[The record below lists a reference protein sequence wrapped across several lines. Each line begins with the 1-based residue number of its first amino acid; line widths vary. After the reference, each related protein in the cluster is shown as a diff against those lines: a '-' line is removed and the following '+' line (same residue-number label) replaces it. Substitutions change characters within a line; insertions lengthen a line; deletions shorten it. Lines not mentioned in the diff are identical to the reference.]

1 MLYDA
6 RLSSAIQE
14 ATPGRAPVV
23 TRSRRNLDAT
33 VVVSGAGATAGA
45 VGGQWLRPHRP
56 FHEIL
61 FVSLSPA
68 GGEAATLSVL
78 ESRFRGAIAASLDAF
93 FLCESVRDVS
103 GKIVDF
109 RVVELNARGEILLG
123 RARIDLVGRLAC
135 EVLPTLRESR
145 LIDQIIRVVETGESF
160 EDELQVEDDRGDKRW
175 IRHQAVRV
183 DDGVAITSRDITK
196 RRHVEESLLQSE
208 ARFRHLVE
216 SASDGIYRIDTH
228 GVFTYANPIVARLL
242 GCSPDEGGI
251 IGRMYLEFVRRDYH
265 EQGIA
270 LYKRQITERIPVTYW
285 EFPAVTVDG
294 RELWIG
300 QNVHIEQRNGW
311 VTSLFAVARDIT
323 ERKRAE
329 IALRE
334 SEARYRFLTEHSTD
348 MLSRHTADG
357 TIIYASPVCFTLLGY
372 TVGEL
377 VGNAMFEFCHP
388 DDLEA
393 MRAAT
398 ARLAGHQGAETL
410 TYRARRRDGNYVWLE
425 TTSQAVRDPKSGL
438 VGEVLSVSRDITE
451 RRRLEEEL
459 RQAQKMDAVGQLAG
473 GVAHD
478 FNNLLTTIRG
488 FADLLARGF
497 EADDA
502 RRKDI
507 AEILKATERAAS
519 LTRQL
524 LAFSKRQVLRVE
536 ALSVNSIVADM
547 VKIIRRLLGDSIK
560 IETVLDQKLGMVRAD
575 PGQLEQVLLN
585 LALNARDAMPQGG
598 TLRIATK
605 NAEVAPVNA
614 ADTIVP
620 AGKYVLLEIQDTGT
634 GMTDETRARVFE
646 PFFTTKDP
654 TGRSGLGLATV
665 YGIVSQSGGHISVTS
680 SLGGGTTFSI
690 HLPAIVIPHA
700 GSDRAHGAAPHS
712 STGNAILIA
721 EDNEG
726 VRALTVRILTSAGY
740 RVFEGCDGVDALET
754 LRTLPEPV
762 DLLISDVMMPR
773 MNGSELAA
781 EFQRVQPGTPILL
794 ISGYMDEDAVQ
805 RAFNEPDAILAK
817 PFTPDALLARVRDLI
832 GAPAL

>member
-1 MLYDA
+1 VST
-6 RLSSAIQE
+6 SS
-14 ATPGRAPVV
+14 G
-23 TRSRRNLDAT
+23 ND
-33 VVVSGAGATAGA
+33 
-45 VGGQWLRPHRP
+45 
-56 FHEIL
+56 
-61 FVSLSPA
+61 
-68 GGEAATLSVL
+68 AATLSVL

-93 FLCESVRDVS
+93 FLCESVRDEN
-103 GKIVDF
+103 GAIVDF
-109 RVVELNARGEILLG
+109 RVVELNERGETLLG
-123 RARIDLVGRLAC
+123 RSRVDLLGRLAC
-135 EVLPTLRESR
+135 EVLPTIRDSGLLDH
-145 LIDQIIRVVETGESF
+145 LIQVVETGESF
-160 EDELQVEDDRGDKRW
+160 EDEVQVEDDRGEKRW
-175 IRHQAVRV
+175 IRQQVVRV
-183 DDGVAITSRDITK
+183 EDGVAITSRDITK

-228 GVFTYANPIVARLL
+228 GVFTYANPIASRLL

-251 IGRMYLEFVRRDYH
+251 VGRMYLEFVRRDYH

-270 LYKRQITERIPVTYW
+270 LYKRQVTDRIPVTYW

-294 RELWIG
+294 RELWVG
-300 QNVHIEQRNGW
+300 QNVHIEQRHGW

-329 IALRE
+329 MALRE

-348 MLSRHTADG
+348 MLSRHAADG
-357 TIIYASPVCFTLLGY
+357 SIIYASPVCFTLLGY
-372 TVGEL
+372 TMSEL
-377 VGNAMFEFCHP
+377 VGNSMFEYCHP
-388 DDLEA
+388 DDLESV
-393 MRAAT
+393 RAAI
-398 ARLAGHQGAETL
+398 ARLIGHQGAETL

-488 FADLLARGF
+488 FADLLTRSF
-497 EADDA
+497 EGEDA

-536 ALSVNSIVADM
+536 ALSVNAIVADM
-547 VKIIRRLLGDSIK
+547 VKIIRRLLADTIT
-560 IETVLDQKLGMVRAD
+560 IETALEAKLWTVRAD

-585 LALNARDAMPQGG
+585 LSLNARDAMPRGG
-598 TLRIATK
+598 ALRIATR
-605 NAEVAPVNA
+605 NVEVAPVNA

-680 SLGGGTTFSI
+680 SLGTGTTFSI
-690 HLPAIVIPHA
+690 HLPAVPLA
-700 GSDRAHGAAPHS
+700 RTSGEFSEGTAPHS
-712 STGNAILIA
+712 AARNAILIA

-726 VRALTVRILTSAGY
+726 VRALTVRILTGAGY

-754 LRTLPEPV
+754 LRSLPEPV

-773 MNGSELAA
+773 MNGSELTAQ
-781 EFQRVQPGTPILL
+781 FQEMQPGTPILL
-794 ISGYMDEDAVQ
+794 ISGYMDDDVVQ

-817 PFTPDALLARVRDLI
+817 PFTPDALLSRVRELI
-832 GAPAL
+832 GVPSR

>member
-1 MLYDA
+1 MPSRGCA
-6 RLSSAIQE
+6 R
-14 ATPGRAPVV
+14 VVFV
-23 TRSRRNLDAT
+23 TRFYS
-33 VVVSGAGATAGA
+33 
-45 VGGQWLRPHRP
+45 
-56 FHEIL
+56 
-61 FVSLSPA
+61 VSLSPD
-68 GGEAATLSVL
+68 GSDAATLSVL
-78 ESRFRGAIAASLDAF
+78 ENRFRGAIAASLDAF
-93 FLCESVRDVS
+93 FLCESVRDES
-103 GKIVDF
+103 GAIADF
-109 RVVELNARGEILLG
+109 RLVELNERGETLLG
-123 RARIDLVGRLAC
+123 RSRVDLVGRLVC
-135 EVLPTLRESR
+135 DVLPTFRDSGFLAH
-145 LIDQIIRVVETGESF
+145 LTQVVETGESF
-160 EDELQVEDDRGDKRW
+160 DDDVQVEDDNGEKRW

-183 DDGVAITSRDITK
+183 EDGVAITSRDITK

-228 GVFTYANPIVARLL
+228 GVFTYANPIVSRLL
-242 GCSPDEGGI
+242 GSGPDDGI
-251 IGRMYLEFVRRDYH
+251 VGRMYLEFVRRDYH

-270 LYKRQITERIPVTYW
+270 LYKRQVTERIPVTYW
-285 EFPAVTVDG
+285 EFPAVTLDG

-311 VTSLFAVARDIT
+311 VMSLFAVARDIT

-329 IALRE
+329 LALRE

-348 MLSRHTADG
+348 MLSRHGADG

-372 TVGEL
+372 TAGEL
-377 VGNAMFEFCHP
+377 VGNSMFEYCHV

-393 MRAAT
+393 MRAAI
-398 ARLAGHQGAETL
+398 ARLIGHQGAETL
-410 TYRARRRDGNYVWLE
+410 TYRARRRDGGYVWLE

-488 FADLLARGF
+488 FADLLARSF
-497 EADDA
+497 EGDDA
-502 RRKDI
+502 RRKDV

-524 LAFSKRQVLRVE
+524 LAFSKRQVLRIE
-536 ALSVNSIVADM
+536 ALSVNGIVVDM

-560 IETVLDQKLGMVRAD
+560 VETTLDSKIWTVRAD

-585 LALNARDAMPQGG
+585 LALNARDAMPRGG
-598 TLRIATK
+598 TLRVATR
-605 NAEVAPVNA
+605 NVEVAPVNA
-614 ADTIVP
+614 PDTIVP
-620 AGKYVLLEIQDTGT
+620 AGKYVLLEMQDTGT
-634 GMTDETRARVFE
+634 GMSDETRARVFE

-680 SLGGGTTFSI
+680 ALGSGTTFSI
-690 HLPAIVIPHA
+690 HLPATTALSLA
-700 GSDRAHGAAPHS
+700 GDRTSGTAPHS
-712 STGNAILIA
+712 AAGNVILIA

-726 VRALTVRILTSAGY
+726 VRALTVRILTGAGY
-740 RVFEGCDGVDALET
+740 HVHEGCDGVDALDT
-754 LRTLPEPV
+754 LRSLAEPV

-773 MNGSELAA
+773 MNGSELTAQ
-781 EFQRVQPGTPILL
+781 FQRLQPGTPILL
-794 ISGYMDEDAVQ
+794 ISGFMEEETVY
-805 RAFNEPDAILAK
+805 RAFNEPGAILAK
-817 PFTPDALLARVRDLI
+817 PFTPDALLIRVRELI
-832 GAPAL
+832 GAPAQ

>member
-1 MLYDA
+1 
-6 RLSSAIQE
+6 
-14 ATPGRAPVV
+14 
-23 TRSRRNLDAT
+23 
-33 VVVSGAGATAGA
+33 
-45 VGGQWLRPHRP
+45 
-56 FHEIL
+56 
-61 FVSLSPA
+61 VSLSPD
-68 GGEAATLSVL
+68 GNDAATLSVL
-78 ESRFRGAIAASLDAF
+78 ENRFRGAIAASLDAF
-93 FLCESVRDVS
+93 FLCESVRDDS
-103 GKIVDF
+103 GAIVDF
-109 RVVELNARGEILLG
+109 RLVELNERGEALLG
-123 RARIDLVGRLAC
+123 RSRLDLVGRLVC
-135 EVLPTLRESR
+135 DVLPTFRDSGFLAQ
-145 LIDQIIRVVETGESF
+145 LTQVVETGDSF
-160 EDELQVEDDRGDKRW
+160 DDDVQVEDDRGEKRW

-183 DDGVAITSRDITK
+183 EDGVAITSRDITK

-228 GVFTYANPIVARLL
+228 GVFTYANPIVSRLL
-242 GCSPDEGGI
+242 GCGPDDAGI
-251 IGRMYLEFVRRDYH
+251 MGRMYLEFVRRDYH

-270 LYKRQITERIPVTYW
+270 LYKRQVNERIPVTYW
-285 EFPAVTVDG
+285 EFPAVTLDG
-294 RELWIG
+294 RELWVG

-329 IALRE
+329 LALRE

-348 MLSRHTADG
+348 MLSRHGADG

-372 TVGEL
+372 TVGDL
-377 VGNAMFEFCHP
+377 VGNSMFEYCHP

-398 ARLAGHQGAETL
+398 ARLIGHQGAETL
-410 TYRARRRDGNYVWLE
+410 TYRARRRDGSYVWLE
-425 TTSQAVRDPKSGL
+425 TTSQAIRDPKSGL

-488 FADLLARGF
+488 FADLLARSF

-502 RRKDI
+502 RRKDA

-524 LAFSKRQVLRVE
+524 LAFSKRQVLRIE
-536 ALSVNSIVADM
+536 ALSVNAIVVDM
-547 VKIIRRLLGDSIK
+547 VKIIRRLLGDSIRVDMAL
-560 IETVLDQKLGMVRAD
+560 EPTWTVRAD

-585 LALNARDAMPQGG
+585 LALNARDAMPRGG
-598 TLRIATK
+598 MLRVATR
-605 NAEVAPVNA
+605 NVEVAPVNA
-614 ADTIVP
+614 PDTIVP
-620 AGKYVLLEIQDTGT
+620 AGKYVLLEMQDTGT
-634 GMTDETRARVFE
+634 GMSDETRARVFE

-680 SLGGGTTFSI
+680 SLGSGTTFSI
-690 HLPAIVIPHA
+690 HLPATTTASSA
-700 GSDRAHGAAPHS
+700 GERGSGTAPHS
-712 STGNAILIA
+712 AAGNVILIA

-726 VRALTVRILTSAGY
+726 VRALTVRILTGAGY
-740 RVFEGCDGVDALET
+740 RVFEGCDGVDALDT
-754 LRTLPEPV
+754 LRSLPEPV

-773 MNGSELAA
+773 MNGSELTAQ
-781 EFQRVQPGTPILL
+781 FQRLQPGTPILL
-794 ISGYMDEDAVQ
+794 ISGFMEEEAVH
-805 RAFNEPDAILAK
+805 RALNEPGAILAK
-817 PFTPDALLARVRDLI
+817 PFTPDALLSRVRELI
-832 GAPAL
+832 GVPAR

>member
-1 MLYDA
+1 
-6 RLSSAIQE
+6 
-14 ATPGRAPVV
+14 
-23 TRSRRNLDAT
+23 
-33 VVVSGAGATAGA
+33 
-45 VGGQWLRPHRP
+45 LRPRES

-61 FVSLSPA
+61 GVSTSS
-68 GGEAATLSVL
+68 GSDAATLSLL

-93 FLCESVRDVS
+93 FLCESVRNER
-103 GKIVDF
+103 GAIVDF
-109 RVVELNARGEILLG
+109 RLVELNERGETLLG
-123 RARIDLVGRLAC
+123 RPRVDLLGRLAC
-135 EVLPTLRESR
+135 EVLPTIRESGLLDH
-145 LIDQIIRVVETGESF
+145 LIQVVETGESF
-160 EDELQVEDDRGDKRW
+160 EDEVQVEDDRGEKRW
-175 IRHQAVRV
+175 IRQQVVRV
-183 DDGVAITSRDITK
+183 EDGVAITSRDITK

-228 GVFTYANPIVARLL
+228 GVFTYANPIASRLL

-251 IGRMYLEFVRRDYH
+251 VGRMYLEFVRRDYH

-270 LYKRQITERIPVTYW
+270 LYKRQVTERIPVTYW

-294 RELWIG
+294 RELWVG
-300 QNVHIEQRNGW
+300 QNVHIEQRHGW

-329 IALRE
+329 MALRE

-348 MLSRHTADG
+348 MLSRHAADG
-357 TIIYASPVCFTLLGY
+357 TIIYASPVCFNLLGY
-372 TVGEL
+372 TMAEL
-377 VGNAMFEFCHP
+377 VGNSMFEYSHP

-393 MRAAT
+393 MRAAI
-398 ARLAGHQGAETL
+398 ARLIGHQGAETL
-410 TYRARRRDGNYVWLE
+410 TYRARRRDGSYVWLE
-425 TTSQAVRDPKSGL
+425 TTSQAVRDQKSGL

-488 FADLLARGF
+488 FADLLTRSF
-497 EADDA
+497 ESEDA

-536 ALSVNSIVADM
+536 ALSVNAIVGDM
-547 VKIIRRLLGDSIK
+547 VKIIRRLLAESIT
-560 IETVLDQKLGMVRAD
+560 IETALEPKLWTVRAD

-585 LALNARDAMPQGG
+585 LSLNARDAMSKGG
-598 TLRIATK
+598 SLRIATR
-605 NAEVAPVNA
+605 NVEVAPVSA
-614 ADTIVP
+614 PDTIVP

-680 SLGGGTTFSI
+680 SLGTGTTFSI
-690 HLPAIVIPHA
+690 HLPAVPLA
-700 GSDRAHGAAPHS
+700 RTSGEFAEGTAPHS
-712 STGNAILIA
+712 AARNAILIA

-726 VRALTVRILTSAGY
+726 VRALTVRILTGAGY

-754 LRTLPEPV
+754 LQSLSEPV

-773 MNGSELAA
+773 MNGSELTAQ
-781 EFQRVQPGTPILL
+781 FQEMQPGTPILL
-794 ISGYMDEDAVQ
+794 ISGYMDEDVVQ

-817 PFTPDALLARVRDLI
+817 PFTPDALLSRVRELI
-832 GAPAL
+832 GVPSSR

>member
-1 MLYDA
+1 V
-6 RLSSAIQE
+6 SSP
-14 ATPGRAPVV
+14 PG
-23 TRSRRNLDAT
+23 ND
-33 VVVSGAGATAGA
+33 
-45 VGGQWLRPHRP
+45 
-56 FHEIL
+56 
-61 FVSLSPA
+61 
-68 GGEAATLSVL
+68 AATLSVL

-93 FLCESVRDVS
+93 FLCESVRDAS
-103 GKIVDF
+103 GIIVDF
-109 RVVELNARGEILLG
+109 RLVELNERGETLLG
-123 RARIDLVGRLAC
+123 RSRVDLLGRLAC
-135 EVLPTLRESR
+135 EVLPT
-145 LIDQIIRVVETGESF
+145 IRDSGLLDHLVQVVETGESF
-160 EDELQVEDDRGDKRW
+160 EDEVQVEDDRGEKRW
-175 IRHQAVRV
+175 VRQQVVRV
-183 DDGVAITSRDITK
+183 EDGVAITSRDITK
-196 RRHVEESLLQSE
+196 RRHVEDSLLQSE

-228 GVFTYANPIVARLL
+228 GVFTYANPIASRLL

-251 IGRMYLEFVRRDYH
+251 VGRMYLEFVRRDYH

-270 LYKRQITERIPVTYW
+270 LYKRQVTERIPVTYW

-294 RELWIG
+294 RELWVG
-300 QNVHIEQRNGW
+300 QNVHIEQRHGW

-348 MLSRHTADG
+348 MLARHAADG
-357 TIIYASPVCFTLLGY
+357 TITYASPACLSLLGY

-377 VGNAMFEFCHP
+377 VGNSMFEYCHP

-393 MRAAT
+393 MRAAI
-398 ARLAGHQGAETL
+398 ARLIGHQGAETL
-410 TYRARRRDGNYVWLE
+410 TYRARRRDGSYVWLE
-425 TTSQAVRDPKSGL
+425 TTGQAVRDPKSGL

-488 FADLLARGF
+488 FADLLTRSF
-497 EADDA
+497 ESEDA

-536 ALSVNSIVADM
+536 ALSVNAIVADM
-547 VKIIRRLLGDSIK
+547 VRIIRRLLGDSIT
-560 IETVLDQKLGMVRAD
+560 IDTTLEPKLWTVRAD

-585 LALNARDAMPQGG
+585 LSLNARDAMPQGG
-598 TLRIATK
+598 TLRISTR
-605 NAEVAPVNA
+605 NVEVAPVNA
-614 ADTIVP
+614 PDTIVP
-620 AGKYVLLEIQDTGT
+620 AGNYVLLEIQDTGT
-634 GMTDETRARVFE
+634 GMTDETRAHVFE

-680 SLGGGTTFSI
+680 SLGTGTTFSI
-690 HLPAIVIPHA
+690 HLPAVILLRRL
-700 GSDRAHGAAPHS
+700 GERGEGTAPHS
-712 STGNAILIA
+712 AAGNAILIA

-726 VRALTVRILTSAGY
+726 VRALTVRILTGAGY

-754 LRTLPEPV
+754 LRSLPEPV

-773 MNGSELAA
+773 MNGSELTVQ
-781 EFQRVQPGTPILL
+781 FQQMQPGTPILL
-794 ISGYMDEDAVQ
+794 ISGYMDEDAVH

-817 PFTPDALLARVRDLI
+817 PFAPDALLSRVRELI
-832 GAPAL
+832 GVPSR

>member
-1 MLYDA
+1 MTNPAVHATGHDSATLTPCRRRRR
-6 RLSSAIQE
+6 RL
-14 ATPGRAPVV
+14 RAPR
-23 TRSRRNLDAT
+23 TCYEIL
-33 VVVSGAGATAGA
+33 VVST
-45 VGGQWLRPHRP
+45 
-56 FHEIL
+56 
-61 FVSLSPA
+61 SPA
-68 GGEAATLSVL
+68 GTDAATLSVL

-93 FLCESVRDVS
+93 FLCESVRDDA
-103 GKIVDF
+103 GRIVDF
-109 RVVELNARGEILLG
+109 RLVELNERGEALIG
-123 RARIDLVGRLAC
+123 RARVDLVGRLVC
-135 EVLPTLRESR
+135 DVVPTIRDSR
-145 LIDQIIRVVETGESF
+145 LLRQLIQVVETGESF
-160 EDELQVEDDRGDKRW
+160 EDEVQVEDDRGEKRW

-196 RRHVEESLLQSE
+196 RRHVEESLVQSE

-228 GVFTYANPIVARLL
+228 GVFTYANPIVSRLL
-242 GCSPDEGGI
+242 GCSPDDGGI
-251 IGRMYLEFVRRDYH
+251 VGRMYLDFVRRDYH

-270 LYKRQITERIPVTYW
+270 LYKRQVTERIPVTYW

-294 RELWIG
+294 RELWVG

-329 IALRE
+329 VALRE

-348 MLSRHTADG
+348 MLSRHAADG
-357 TIIYASPVCFTLLGY
+357 SIIYVSPVCFTILGY

-377 VGNAMFEFCHP
+377 VGNSMFEYCHP
-388 DDLEA
+388 EDLEA

-398 ARLAGHQGAETL
+398 ARLIGQQSAETL
-410 TYRARRRDGNYVWLE
+410 TYRARRRDGTYVWLE

-488 FADLLARGF
+488 FADLIARGF

-536 ALSVNSIVADM
+536 ALSVNGIVADM

-560 IETVLDQKLGMVRAD
+560 VDSALEPKIWTVRAD

-585 LALNARDAMPQGG
+585 LALNARDAMPKGG
-598 TLRIATK
+598 SLRITTR
-605 NAEVAPVNA
+605 NVEVAAVSAPETV
-614 ADTIVP
+614 VP
-620 AGKYVLLEIQDTGT
+620 AGNYVLLEIRDTGT
-634 GMTDETRARVFE
+634 GMSDETRARVFE

-654 TGRSGLGLATV
+654 SGRSGLGLATV

-680 SLGGGTTFSI
+680 SLGTGTTFSI
-690 HLPAIVIPHA
+690 HLPAVVGGRA
-700 GSDRAHGAAPHS
+700 VGDRGEGAAPHS
-712 STGNAILIA
+712 ATGNAILIA

-726 VRALTVRILTSAGY
+726 VRALTVRILTGAGY

-754 LRTLPEPV
+754 LRSLPEPV

-773 MNGSELAA
+773 MNGSELTAQ
-781 EFQRVQPGTPILL
+781 FQQEQPGTPILL
-794 ISGYMDEDAVQ
+794 ISGYMDEETVQ

-817 PFTPDALLARVRDLI
+817 PFAPDALLNRVRELI
-832 GAPAL
+832 GVPAR